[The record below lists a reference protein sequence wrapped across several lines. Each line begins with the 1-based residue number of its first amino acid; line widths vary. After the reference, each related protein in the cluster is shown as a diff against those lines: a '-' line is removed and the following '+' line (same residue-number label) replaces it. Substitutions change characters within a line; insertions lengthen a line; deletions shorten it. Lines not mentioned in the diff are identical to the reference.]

1 MKALRHGSYD
11 VTPDP
16 FIGLFFACERARV
29 TGTSAALVAI
39 RVEDDQVARDLREPD
54 PIEEFSVLETVREG
68 APKKGKPLLPVAA
81 TAPEQ
86 AH

>member
-29 TGTSAALVAI
+29 TWTSAALVAI

-54 PIEEFSVLETVREG
+54 PIEEFSVLETVRED
-68 APKKGKPLLPVAA
+68 ADKPLLPVAA